1 LVTLDPYEAN
11 QHLQFSVKRSNIRTL
26 PPSVLQLICTG
37 HCSRM
42 CKTALPEI
50 YATIN
55 QLLCV
60 RRKAYLVSCGVP
72 GQILDRLVQSVDS
85 GAFSV
90 GEFPLVRALARKL
103 HRLLSTQNSSIT
115 QFVERLHEDAG
126 QRLEAMLTR
135 LNCREMLRSDQ
146 VSALSN
152 LNRYRGALRSTIWRN
167 MSTLIAQAIR
177 WRQALQERM
186 RALIDGRQKNVISDW
201 WLELIESRT
210 HQFLLDA
217 GFHQNSYP
225 ANYIEWPPTNMKL
238 VRDNLHLLS
247 CVLDPRNERYGV
259 RAFVQRLSSVIYA
272 RLDRFVADV
281 ICVFCIEFG
290 RDPDPNTP
298 LDELRRLVEGNGVRL
313 QGAQRKLLENSL
325 DDIEYVH
332 TMHEMEEAFG
342 ATSDE
347 PTKLKLTAVVPVSG
361 LIMSAFVRRQ
371 KELETVEEVWSLPDE
386 EGSTSSSGAGT
397 FSGTTW
403 TGSLLGFSELE
414 ADLSKD
420 HERHSSS
427 PNESEDEAEVG
438 DGGEAACKDAAK
450 DRKQSDASERPF
462 AFILSEPNRK
472 WLPTTY
478 QTMGRRYRRQVRQ
491 QQLLQKQSQQL
502 KRSDPKHRLSHPGSA
517 ADSIAATLPPAPPP
531 PSTHISASLRTQ
543 SQ

>member
-1 LVTLDPYEAN
+1 
-11 QHLQFSVKRSNIRTL
+11 
-26 PPSVLQLICTG
+26 
-37 HCSRM
+37 M

-60 RRKAYLVSCGVP
+60 RRKEYLVSCGVP
-72 GQILDRLVQSVDS
+72 GLILDRLVLSVDS

-115 QFVERLHEDAG
+115 QFVERLHEDAE
-126 QRLEAMLTR
+126 QRLDAMLTR

-177 WRQALQERM
+177 WRQALQERI
-186 RALIDGRQKNVISDW
+186 RALIDGRQKGVISDW

-217 GFHQNSYP
+217 GFHQNCYP
-225 ANYIEWPPTNMKL
+225 ANYIEWPPANMKL
-238 VRDNLHLLS
+238 VRDNMHLLS
-247 CVLDPRNERYGV
+247 CMLDPHNEQHGV

-290 RDPDPNTP
+290 RAPDPNTP
-298 LDELRRLVEGNGVRL
+298 LDELRRLLEGNGVRL
-313 QGAQRKLLENSL
+313 QDTQQKLLENAL

-342 ATSDE
+342 ATSGE
-347 PTKLKLTAVVPVSG
+347 PAMLKLTAVVPVSG

-397 FSGTTW
+397 ISGTTW
-403 TGSLLGFSELE
+403 TGSPLGFLEFE
-414 ADLSKD
+414 AD
-420 HERHSSS
+420 HEQNSSEEE
-427 PNESEDEAEVG
+427 ESENEGKVEPGNGEEV
-438 DGGEAACKDAAK
+438 ACKDAAEH
-450 DRKQSDASERPF
+450 RKHGNVSERPF
-462 AFILSEPNRK
+462 AFMLSEPNRK
-472 WLPTTY
+472 WLPPTY
-478 QTMGRRYRRQVRQ
+478 QTMGRCYRRQVRQ
-491 QQLLQKQSQQL
+491 QQ
-502 KRSDPKHRLSHPGSA
+502 RRDPKHREVSGLSHQGRVTS
-517 ADSIAATLPPAPPP
+517 SIAATLPPAPPP
-531 PSTHISASLRTQ
+531 PSPHISVRTQ
-543 SQ
+543 SP